1 MSWDGGGYWVKDGCR
16 IDEKP
21 ACKECFG
28 HGQVWTEDCEF
39 LETCWKC
46 EGTGLVA
53 GAEWVP
59 SYEDEFFERK
69 RGK

>member
-1 MSWDGGGYWVKDGCR
+1 VDGCR
-16 IDEKP
+16 VDEKP